1 MLFNLM
7 KNAVQAMPDGGMLTV
22 RARPERNDVCL
33 EVADSGPG
41 ISEAA
46 RAQLFEPFFTTR
58 EKGSGLGLAV
68 VSQTVADNG
77 GHLELAG
84 EEGEGAVFK
93 VVLPARAGRY
103 S

>member
-1 MLFNLM
+1 MS
-7 KNAVQAMPDGGMLTV
+7 GGGALTV
-22 RARPERNDVCL
+22 RARLERNEVCI
-33 EVADSGPG
+33 EVADSGHG

-77 GHLELAG
+77 GHLELASEKG
-84 EEGEGAVFK
+84 QGAVFK
-93 VVLPARAGRY
+93 VVLPAGAGRY

>member
-1 MLFNLM
+1 M
-7 KNAVQAMPDGGMLTV
+7 KNAVQAMRDGGTLMV
-22 RARPERNDVCL
+22 RARLQRNAVSI

-41 ISEAA
+41 IEKSV

-77 GHLELAG
+77 GHLELES
-84 EEGEGAVFK
+84 EEGRGTVFK
-93 VVLPARAGRY
+93 VVLPARAG
-103 S
+103 SDS